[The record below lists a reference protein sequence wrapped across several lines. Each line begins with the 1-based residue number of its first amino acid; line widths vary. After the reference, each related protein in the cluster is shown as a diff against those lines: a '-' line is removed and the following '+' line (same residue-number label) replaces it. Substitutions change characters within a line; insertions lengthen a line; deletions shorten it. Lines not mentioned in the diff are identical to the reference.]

1 MPTDAPV
8 GCATVLDRALPP
20 FATGTVLAGLGY
32 SAAAGIAL
40 AGGWPLAVVL
50 AAAPTAYIA
59 RRVQKLR
66 TLRRVAKVIDCD
78 GRLAKP
84 LRVVPGY
91 VASAYTLRAGVP
103 PAAVRE
109 LEFRPAGGELVAH
122 SLTWEHARGYEVLAI
137 GSSVYAWLPAYQVLD
152 SCCAYVARLGPELV
166 PQRGPVRL
174 KAESPDGDYAEAAAE
189 VRGSSLC
196 AQVQFAPVRARSAR
210 VDLYVRG
217 AYALTVISTSG
228 GTAEACVDVAGR
240 PGIYVFREP
249 ISSARPF
256 GLNDY
261 GVLGLGAAGYAVRLV
276 IDMPRRRDYYTEAEI

>member
-1 MPTDAPV
+1 MAE
-8 GCATVLDRALPP
+8 
-20 FATGTVLAGLGY
+20 
-32 SAAAGIAL
+32 
-40 AGGWPLAVVL
+40 
-50 AAAPTAYIA
+50 
-59 RRVQKLR
+59 
-66 TLRRVAKVIDCD
+66 VIDCD
-78 GRLAKP
+78 GRLARP

-91 VASAYTLRAGVP
+91 VASAYTLRAGAPAIGVP

-152 SCCAYVARLGPELV
+152 PCCAYVARLGPELV

-174 KAESPDGDYAEAAAE
+174 KAESPDGDYAEAVAE

-196 AQVQFAPVRARSAR
+196 ARVQLAPVRARSAR

-228 GTAEACVDVAGR
+228 GTAERASTWPAGR
-240 PGIYVFREP
+240 AST
-249 ISSARPF
+249 SSAS
-256 GLNDY
+256 
-261 GVLGLGAAGYAVRLV
+261 RLAPPAPSASTTTACWAWA
-276 IDMPRRRDYYTEAEI
+276 PRATQCGWS